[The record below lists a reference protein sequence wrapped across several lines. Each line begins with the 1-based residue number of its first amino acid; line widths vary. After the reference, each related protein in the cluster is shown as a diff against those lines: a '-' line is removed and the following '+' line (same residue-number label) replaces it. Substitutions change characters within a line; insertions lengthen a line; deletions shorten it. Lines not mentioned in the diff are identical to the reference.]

1 MKRTVWMMVAVGIVL
16 LGLAACGS
24 AAPESPDESVLF
36 AANGPALTVV
46 EKQPDQYTTDPED
59 KTVPPEQSP
68 DLLTMN
74 SQEEEGFALVYPESE
89 LTGLE
94 GTLTTFRI
102 APDRITLLR
111 EGTINSEMIFEEG
124 QKHSSL
130 YETPFGGLMLGV
142 NTDRAKA
149 RIGEG
154 GGSLSIRYALEA
166 DSQLIGENAF
176 EIQVTEPTLDQRAP
190 LDQAL

>member
-1 MKRTVWMMVAVGIVL
+1 MKRTVWMMAAVGIVL
-16 LGLAACGS
+16 LGFAACGS
-24 AAPESPDESVLF
+24 AAPESPDENTLL

-124 QKHSSL
+124 QKHFSL

-142 NTDRAKA
+142 NTHRA
-149 RIGEG
+149 
-154 GGSLSIRYALEA
+154 
-166 DSQLIGENAF
+166 
-176 EIQVTEPTLDQRAP
+176 
-190 LDQAL
+190 

>member
-1 MKRTVWMMVAVGIVL
+1 MKRTVWMMAAVGIVL

-124 QKHSSL
+124 QKHFSL

-142 NTDRAKA
+142 NTHRAKA